1 MGLCEEISIMTVYK
15 ITLVSPDGTEKTIDC
30 PDDKY
35 ILEAA
40 EEAGMDLPF
49 SCRAGACS
57 TCAGKLLQGKVND
70 EEQVFLEEDQV
81 KNGFVLI
88 CCSYPRSDCRILT
101 EQQDNIG

>member
-1 MGLCEEISIMTVYK
+1 MTTYK
-15 ITLVSPDGTEKTIDC
+15 ITLVSPKGSEKIIDC
-30 PDDKY
+30 PEDKY

-57 TCAGKLLQGKVND
+57 TCACKLLEGKVND

>member
-1 MGLCEEISIMTVYK
+1 MTVYK
-15 ITLVSPDGTEKTIDC
+15 ITLVSPDGTEKIIDC

-57 TCAGKLLQGKVND
+57 TCAGKLLKGKVND
-70 EEQVFLEEDQV
+70 SEQVFLEEDQV

-88 CCSYPRSDCRILT
+88 CCSYPLSDCRILT